1 MALPSTGMEVGD
13 GSRHH
18 RVWVKCSPLQPSMCA
33 MMVKIGLEIEQFAFE
48 IGSGPEQRTIQALSA
63 EGTDQPLHKGVGQGN
78 IGGGL
83 DLGHLQDPQVGLPP
97 PNAIEWIKVGAEVLG
112 HPALPSNCVVEH
124 PAKSDT
130 ADGTGLDAEPQDA
143 AGKLIH
149 DNQDQVSSQ
158 RGRFAPEQVSAPE
171 AVVQVAKESQPGWTT
186 RVLSRSVATGENP
199 SNRVIVDGDV
209 ESEGNLLS
217 DARTAPRGIAL
228 LHLDDGVDEFFV
240 GSPGSGLA
248 SAFRGENQAVLA
260 LGQDLVKAQK
270 GRRLQ
275 HDGRT
280 DQPRRPQK

>member
-1 MALPSTGMEVGD
+1 MRAL
-13 GSRHH
+13 
-18 RVWVKCSPLQPSMCA
+18 
-33 MMVKIGLEIEQFAFE
+33 MVKVGFE
-48 IGSGPEQRTIQALSA
+48 IGQLAFQIGGCPEQRTIQALSA
-63 EGTDQPLHKGVGQGN
+63 EGADQPFHKGMGQGN
-78 IGGGL
+78 IGDSL
-83 DLGHLQDPQVGLPP
+83 DLDHLQYPQVGLPLP
-97 PNAIEWIKVGAEVLG
+97 KPIKGIVVGTEVLG